1 MSKSKFSD
9 DPKAMHFQIRFT
21 DKSGCGSFCYFSA
34 LSEKEIGPKAEETA
48 NEQYLQRGYDNA
60 QFRSFGYFKPMRSAQ
75 VVQYDRAKQQALK
88 GGIKFKIRLS
98 FFQAT
103 YMSGRKER
111 SEWYKADKIESPK
124 KKPLTQQVK

>member
-1 MSKSKFSD
+1 MNRSKFSD

-21 DKSGCGSFCYFSA
+21 DKSGCGSFCYLSA
-34 LSEKEIGPKAEETA
+34 LSEKEIGVKAEKVA
-48 NEQYLQRGYDNA
+48 NEEYLQRGYDNA

-75 VVQYDRAKQQALK
+75 VVQYDRVKHQAVK
-88 GGIKFKIRLS
+88 GGIKFRIRLS

-111 SEWYKADKIESPK
+111 SEWYKADPIESPK
-124 KKPLTQQVK
+124 KKATV